1 MLMNAPVFV
10 NSTLPLQLLI
20 VPGLKADQEE
30 CP

>member
-1 MLMNAPVFV
+1 MNTPVFV
-10 NSTLPLQLLI
+10 NSMLPLQLLI